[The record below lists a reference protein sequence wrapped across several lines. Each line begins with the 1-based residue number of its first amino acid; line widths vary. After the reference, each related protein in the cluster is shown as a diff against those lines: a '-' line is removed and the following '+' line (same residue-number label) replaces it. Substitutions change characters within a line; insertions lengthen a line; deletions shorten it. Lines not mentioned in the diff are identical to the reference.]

1 MATDVV
7 VVELD
12 GELDL
17 GTIDRVDSQLSV
29 LDGTE
34 DIVIDLR
41 RTTFVDSVT
50 LARFVSA
57 ARRQAAGGG
66 RLVLAEARASAVRRV
81 LSITQLDRVLPYADT
96 VDEAIH
102 LLRDAGP
109 GADDRAAHGPA

>member
-12 GELDL
+12 GEFDL

-50 LARFVSA
+50 LARFVGA

-81 LSITQLDRVLPYADT
+81 LSITQLDRVLPVRRHGRGGHRAAPQT
-96 VDEAIH
+96 PVPPEAS
-102 LLRDAGP
+102 
-109 GADDRAAHGPA
+109 AAHGPA

>member
-1 MATDVV
+1 MTPGAAVV

-17 GTIDRVDSQLSV
+17 TTIARVDEKLSV
-29 LDGTE
+29 ADGTS
-34 DIVIDLR
+34 DVVLDLR

-57 ARRQAAGGG
+57 ARRQTAGGS
-66 RLVLAEARASAVRRV
+66 RLVLAEARASTVRRV

-96 VDEAIH
+96 VEAAVG
-102 LLRDAGP
+102 LLR
-109 GADDRAAHGPA
+109 GAESE